1 MTPSHS
7 TIPRVRDRA
16 LLGAGGFTLLE
27 LSVALFIISVVSALA
42 VPAVKQARLEARS
55 TTVVNDLR
63 VFAGAL
69 QAYTQERGDWP
80 VGNREPG
87 LFPPGMEGYLRT
99 TNWERKTPIGG
110 AYTWSPNS
118 VHQGQRYRA
127 AIVLATVGTDNVS
140 SDRVQLVDLDRKL
153 DDGNLDT
160 GQLRLG
166 FRNYPVYVL
175 EP

>member
-1 MTPSHS
+1 MKIARSS
-7 TIPRVRDRA
+7 NRRLSDRC
-16 LLGAGGFTLLE
+16 LGGIHGFTLLE
-27 LSVALFIISVVSALA
+27 LSVVLFIISVVAALA
-42 VPAVKQARLEARS
+42 VPAIKKASLEARS

-69 QAYTQERGDWP
+69 QTYTQEWGDWP
-80 VGNREPG
+80 AGNSEPG
-87 LFPPGMEGYLRT
+87 VFPPGMEGYLRT

-110 AYTWSPNS
+110 FYTWSPNT
-118 VHQGQRYRA
+118 VQQGQRYRA
-127 AIVLATVGTDNVS
+127 AIAIATVGPAKVS

-153 DDGNLDT
+153 DDGSLDT

-166 FRNYPVYVL
+166 FRNQPVYVL